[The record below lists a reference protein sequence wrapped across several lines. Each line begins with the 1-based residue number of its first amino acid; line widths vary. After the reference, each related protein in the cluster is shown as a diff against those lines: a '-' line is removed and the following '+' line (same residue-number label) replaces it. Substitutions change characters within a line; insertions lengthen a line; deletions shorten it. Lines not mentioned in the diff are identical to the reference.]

1 MNNSFN
7 LIISILFCLLANAQ
21 QPKFIDLF
29 DTSMNSSVSCYR
41 IPSLVTAPN
50 GTIIAAIDERNISCG
65 DLKWNRDINIVLRK
79 SFDNGETWSE
89 IEKIIDYP
97 LGESASDP
105 SMIVDKLTNEI
116 FLFYNYMNLDKEK
129 NVYYLKFIKSADNG
143 ESWSSPRDITN
154 EITHENWRKDFMF
167 ITSGRGVQTS
177 NGTLLHTLVNLN
189 KGTHVFGSK
198 DHGKNWFL
206 IDNPVKPG
214 DESKI
219 IELSDNNWMI
229 NSRVNAAGLRF
240 THTSPDKGKNWFSN
254 PNSDLNDP
262 GCNASLIRYNF
273 SNNLEKSVLLF
284 SNANNSKERKN
295 MTISISYDNGKTW
308 PNTKTIYSGEAAY
321 SSMTILKNGEIGLF
335 FEKDNYSKNVFVKFS
350 LDWLSK

>member
-7 LIISILFCLLANAQ
+7 LIVSILFCLLANAQ

-89 IEKIIDYP
+89 LEKIIDYP

-129 NVYYLKFIKSADNG
+129 NVYYLKFIKSVDNG
-143 ESWSSPRDITN
+143 ENWSSPRDITN

-240 THTSPDKGKNWFSN
+240 THTSPDKGKNWFSS

-262 GCNASLIRYNF
+262 GCNASLISYNF
-273 SNNLEKSVLLF
+273 SNNLEKSILLF

-308 PNTKTIYSGEAAY
+308 PNTKTIYTGEAAY

>member
-79 SFDNGETWSE
+79 SLDNGETWSE
-89 IEKIIDYP
+89 LEKIIDYP

-129 NVYYLKFIKSADNG
+129 DIYYLKFVKSVDNG

-254 PNSDLNDP
+254 PNSDAPNPSWRPRFAIHKKLAFRFHRP
-262 GCNASLIRYNF
+262 GGGFN
-273 SNNLEKSVLLF
+273 
-284 SNANNSKERKN
+284 
-295 MTISISYDNGKTW
+295 W
-308 PNTKTIYSGEAAY
+308 PPKRTPRRRPNP
-321 SSMTILKNGEIGLF
+321 
-335 FEKDNYSKNVFVKFS
+335 
-350 LDWLSK
+350 

>member
-1 MNNSFN
+1 
-7 LIISILFCLLANAQ
+7 
-21 QPKFIDLF
+21 
-29 DTSMNSSVSCYR
+29 
-41 IPSLVTAPN
+41 
-50 GTIIAAIDERNISCG
+50 
-65 DLKWNRDINIVLRK
+65 
-79 SFDNGETWSE
+79 
-89 IEKIIDYP
+89 
-97 LGESASDP
+97 
-105 SMIVDKLTNEI
+105 
-116 FLFYNYMNLDKEK
+116 MNLDKEK
-129 NVYYLKFIKSADNG
+129 DIYYLKFVKSVDNG